1 MKKLIKYLL
10 PALMVFTSP
19 FIYASDLSPES
30 VSGATTVDAAQAKQ
44 LFDDEALFIDT
55 RKDKDWDAGRVP
67 GAEHLD
73 VKKALTADSLAAVAG
88 KDEAIVM
95 YCNGHKCM
103 RSSKGAAMAVEW
115 GYSKVYYF
123 RDGFPAWKD
132 AGYPVE

>member
-10 PALMVFTSP
+10 PALMVFSVP
-19 FIYASDLSPES
+19 FAYAADVSPES
-30 VSGATTVDAAQAKQ
+30 VSGATTVDAAKAKQ
-44 LFDDEALFIDT
+44 LFDNEALFVDT

-95 YCNGHKCM
+95 YCNGHNCM
-103 RSSKGAAMAVEW
+103 RSSKASAMAVEW
-115 GYSKVYYF
+115 GFSKVYYF

-132 AGYPVE
+132 AGYPTE

>member
-10 PALMVFTSP
+10 PALMVFTTP

-73 VKKALTADSLAAVAG
+73 IKKALTADSLAAVAG

-103 RSSKGAAMAVEW
+103 RSSKASAMAVEW

-132 AGYPVE
+132 SGYPVE